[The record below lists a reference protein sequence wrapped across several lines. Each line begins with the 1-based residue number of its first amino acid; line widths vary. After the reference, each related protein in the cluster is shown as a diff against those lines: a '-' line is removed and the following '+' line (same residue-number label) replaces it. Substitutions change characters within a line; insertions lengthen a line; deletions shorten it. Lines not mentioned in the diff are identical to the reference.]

1 MKKRLS
7 TWNGRILSIGGRI
20 ILINSIL
27 SSLPLYFFFFKAPSC
42 VLKELVSIQ
51 NDFLWGGGSEE
62 KKRCWVSWDHICQPE
77 KTGGL
82 GIKKLELFNSSLL
95 LCKWKWFFCE
105 IFFCIEKAWRDLKNL
120 QFGGEIYGA

>member
-1 MKKRLS
+1 MIFCGEVGRRKRRGVGLV
-7 TWNGRILSIGGRI
+7 GI
-20 ILINSIL
+20 IFANR
-27 SSLPLYFFFFKAPSC
+27 K
-42 VLKELVSIQ
+42 
-51 NDFLWGGGSEE
+51 
-62 KKRCWVSWDHICQPE
+62 

-105 IFFCIEKAWRDLKNL
+105 IFFCMEKAWRDLKNL